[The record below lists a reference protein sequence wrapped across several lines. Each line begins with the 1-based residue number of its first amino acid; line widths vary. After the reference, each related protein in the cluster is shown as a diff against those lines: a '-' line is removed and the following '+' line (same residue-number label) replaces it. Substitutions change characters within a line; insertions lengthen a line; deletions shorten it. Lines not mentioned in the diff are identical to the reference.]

1 MTCETTSIKHIA
13 LRLFISTA
21 AVLAF
26 VLTGNAQQQQSWS
39 PVDNGRTA
47 GFVMSSATA
56 MDEINLYN
64 GRVSLKLPLGT
75 IGARGQVSY
84 QPTVSISRTFVVRR
98 VNDWMQNSIWSNPTY
113 QIIAEN
119 YMDSYDYSDFQPG
132 LLPAV
137 MFGRKTRN
145 VNPGF
150 EGNAPAC
157 STLSK
162 IYLRLPGSQIEL
174 RDNTTGGEPSN
185 VFMKNRGRDW
195 HSVDGS
201 GMFFKS
207 DADILDETCN
217 DTQWLAMN

>member
-13 LRLFISTA
+13 LRLFVSTA
-21 AVLAF
+21 ALLAF
-26 VLTGNAQQQQSWS
+26 ILTSNAQQQQSWS

-119 YMDSYDYSDFQPG
+119 YMDSYDY
-132 LLPAV
+132 
-137 MFGRKTRN
+137 
-145 VNPGF
+145 
-150 EGNAPAC
+150 
-157 STLSK
+157 
-162 IYLRLPGSQIEL
+162 
-174 RDNTTGGEPSN
+174 
-185 VFMKNRGRDW
+185 
-195 HSVDGS
+195 
-201 GMFFKS
+201 
-207 DADILDETCN
+207 
-217 DTQWLAMN
+217 